1 MTQQIL
7 LRVVNATKY
16 YYISKEQNKFKSL
29 FKLKHLNKDIVL
41 KNVTVHLYRGEVLG
55 IIGDD
60 QSGKEMISKLM
71 IKEVAPNLGKVTN
84 HAQTFLADVRHKA
97 DDHQTLNEMII
108 RTLSLSGVEIRDIT
122 TIQRQILSFAKL
134 SDKASKTCQDINEAE
149 YAQLLVSIAKYMRP
163 TVAIFTNIIQYLD
176 ESFQKKFHEF
186 LNEQKEYDRAAVV
199 IDDHIH
205 SIEKMSNYLIWLTYG
220 QVRKEGTV
228 KEVLGH
234 YREYHKKYNQIQD
247 KDQKEL
253 YDLKWKMAQQELPKA
268 QGEGYK
274 RMRKYQ
280 YGRVPKSIEKMIFY
294 GLTFIFGATLA
305 ALFMFIGVGSSPTE
319 KEVTS
324 KQVITTNSEPKYI
337 DKSAYVLS
345 LKHETEL
352 TPSSKSSKLK
362 LPQYSFVD
370 VTGEN
375 QSNYR
380 LEVDDKTYISKKN
393 NLYFFNPAGLYE
405 DVDWS
410 DLEDYVDDSYLNYID
425 FYNSFMHK
433 SHKKVSETIT
443 ADKANRF
450 NEQMEGQK
458 VHMIFD
464 SDNQLTGFTF
474 DMKNKAKLVKK
485 YNISSDTWVVKSRDG
500 FMIADLA
507 ENKWIFI
514 QL

>member
-16 YYISKEQNKFKSL
+16 YYENKQQNKFKSL
-29 FKLKHLNKDIVL
+29 FKLKHLNKNIVL

-55 IIGDD
+55 IIGDHE
-60 QSGKEMISKLM
+60 SGKEMISKLM
-71 IKEVAPNLGKVTN
+71 IKEVAPNLGKVRN
-84 HAQTFLADVRHKA
+84 NEQTFLADVAHKSE
-97 DDHQTLNEMII
+97 DHQTLNEMVI
-108 RTLSLSGVEIRDIT
+108 RTLSLSGVSVRDIP

-134 SDKASKTCQDINEAE
+134 SDKGSKTCQEIDEAE
-149 YAQLLVSIAKYMRP
+149 YTQLLISIAKYMRP

-176 ESFQKKFHEF
+176 EYYQKRFNEF
-186 LNEQKEYDRAAVV
+186 LNEQKEYDRAAVL
-199 IDDHIH
+199 IDDHLH

-228 KEVLGH
+228 KEVLTF
-234 YREYHKKYNQIQD
+234 YRDYQKKYNQIQD
-247 KDQKEL
+247 KNQKEL
-253 YDLKWKMAQQELPKA
+253 YDLKWKISKQELPVA
-268 QGEGYK
+268 QGGGYK

-280 YGRVPKSIEKMIFY
+280 YGRIPKSIEKMIFY
-294 GLTFIFGATLA
+294 GITFLIGATLA
-305 ALFMFIGVGSSPTE
+305 ALFMFVGVGNSQTD
-319 KEVTS
+319 KEVTT

-345 LKHETEL
+345 LKHDTEL
-352 TPSSKSSKLK
+352 TPSSNGEKMKV
-362 LPQYSFVD
+362 PQYSFLD

-380 LEVDDKTYISKKN
+380 LEVDDKAYISKKN

-405 DVDWS
+405 DVDWA
-410 DLEDYVDDSYLNYID
+410 DLEDYVDGSYLNYID

-433 SHKKVSETIT
+433 SHKQVSETIT

-458 VHMIFD
+458 VHMVFN
-464 SDNQLTGFTF
+464 SDNVLTGFTF
-474 DMKNKAKLVKK
+474 DIKDKQKLIDKF
-485 YNISSDTWVVKSRDG
+485 NITSDTWVVKSKDG
-500 FMIADLA
+500 FMIADLE

>member
-16 YYISKEQNKFKSL
+16 YYENKQQNKFKSFL
-29 FKLKHLNKDIVL
+29 KLKHLDKNIVL

-55 IIGDD
+55 IIGDHE
-60 QSGKEMISKLM
+60 SGKEMISKLM

-84 HAQTFLADVRHKA
+84 KEQTFLADVTHKA
-97 DDHQTLNEMII
+97 NDHQTLNELVF
-108 RTLSLSGVEIRDIT
+108 RTLSLSGVKLEDIS
-122 TIQRQILSFAKL
+122 TIQKQIFSFAKL
-134 SDKASKTCQDINEAE
+134 TDKRAKTCEEINETE

-176 ESFQKKFHEF
+176 ESFQKKFNEF
-186 LNEQKEYDRAAVV
+186 LNEQKEYDRAAVL
-199 IDDHIH
+199 IDDHLH

-228 KEVLGH
+228 KEVLAA
-234 YREYHKKYNQIQD
+234 YRDYHKKYNQIQD

-253 YDLKWKMAQQELPKA
+253 YDLKWKIDKQELPVA
-268 QGEGYK
+268 RGEGYK

-280 YGRVPKSIEKMIFY
+280 YGRIPKSIEKTILY
-294 GLTFIFGATLA
+294 AITFIVGAVLA
-305 ALFMFIGVGSSPTE
+305 AFFMFIGVGSSPTD
-319 KEVTS
+319 KDVAT

-345 LKHETEL
+345 LKNDTVL
-352 TPSSKSSKLK
+352 TPSSKDKK
-362 LPQYSFVD
+362 VKIPQYSFID

-380 LEVDDKTYISKKN
+380 LEVDNKAYISKKN
-393 NLYFFNPAGLYE
+393 NLYYFNPAGLYE

-410 DLEDYVDDSYLNYID
+410 ELEGYVDGSYLNYID
-425 FYNSFMHK
+425 FYNSFMHQD
-433 SHKKVSETIT
+433 HKKVSETIN
-443 ADKANRF
+443 ADKSNRF
-450 NEQMEGQK
+450 NEQMEGQD
-458 VHMIFD
+458 VHMVFN
-464 SDNQLTGFTF
+464 SDNELTGFTF
-474 DMKNKAKLVKK
+474 DIKDKQKLVKK
-485 YNISSDTWVVKSRDG
+485 FNISSDTWVVKSKDG
-500 FMIADLA
+500 FMIADLV